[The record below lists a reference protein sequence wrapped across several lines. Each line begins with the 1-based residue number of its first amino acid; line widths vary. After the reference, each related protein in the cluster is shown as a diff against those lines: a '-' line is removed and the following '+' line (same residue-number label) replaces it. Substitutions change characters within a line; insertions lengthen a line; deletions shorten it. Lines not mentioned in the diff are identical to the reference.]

1 MFARKGSWQNTKRQ
15 ANNISIR
22 LCNNG
27 QSCFL
32 QIHIGVST
40 SFNIA
45 YKETR
50 RQVNHISFELQQY

>member
-1 MFARKGSWQNTKRQ
+1 MFAKKGCWQKTKSQ

-27 QSCFL
+27 QSFFW

-45 YKETR
+45 CKGTNLAKK
-50 RQVNHISFELQQY
+50 QGGK

>member
-1 MFARKGSWQNTKRQ
+1 MFAKKGSWQKTKRQ

-27 QSCFL
+27 QSFFW

-45 YKETR
+45 CKETNLAKK
-50 RQVNHISFELQQY
+50 QGGK